1 MTWLAASRSVLKPGE
16 SARESPTTP
25 NEAITAPTRADLEQ
39 VFRLKNG
46 DPATWGWSPRLRFWL
61 GYFTP
66 DEYYEALI
74 AKLVR
79 EGTAWIELGCGRH
92 ILPYNQPL
100 ARMLA
105 WIPTE
110 VKLLTQPEYIDLC
123 DSVAIGRFPLKQG
136 RSRLRLASIAIAFY
150 EGSVVKSHG
159 LILLDRSF
167 SASCPRRPES
177 PCLLPTWF
185 LHSVWLERSSA
196 RFGS

>member
-1 MTWLAASRSVLKPGE
+1 MCAARPPQGQT
-16 SARESPTTP
+16 AREPS
-25 NEAITAPTRADLEQ
+25 
-39 VFRLKNG
+39 G
-46 DPATWGWSPRLRFWL
+46 DPLFVVRRGA
-61 GYFTP
+61 
-66 DEYYEALI
+66 DEI
-74 AKLVR
+74 S
-79 EGTAWIELGCGRH
+79 G
-92 ILPYNQPL
+92 L
-100 ARMLA
+100 ARWVAALKAPELA

-110 VKLLTQPEYIDLC
+110 VELLTQPEYIDLC
-123 DSVAIGRFPLKQG
+123 DSVSIGRFPLKQG